1 MTLLNDDNLLY
12 AIGQGSGVLK
22 AFIGDDAPV
31 AGIILGSGLNPFAD
45 TLEDA
50 RVLPFCD
57 VPFMSVSTATGHKG
71 RFVLGTVPGTG
82 SRVLCMQADALASPP
97 LGIGKFDVIVSN
109 PPYVPSD
116 EIMTLDTSVR
126 DYEPL
131 WALDGGPDGLKFYKG
146 IIKHWKSVL
155 KPGGLLFLEVG
166 EGEAEPVKEMLLSG
180 GFAEAEL
187 RQDSAGTDRVVIGR
201 LEA

>member
-1 MTLLNDDNLLY
+1 
-12 AIGQGSGVLK
+12 
-22 AFIGDDAPV
+22 
-31 AGIILGSGLNPFAD
+31 
-45 TLEDA
+45 
-50 RVLPFCD
+50 
-57 VPFMSVSTATGHKG
+57 
-71 RFVLGTVPGTG
+71 
-82 SRVLCMQADALASPP
+82 MQADALASPP